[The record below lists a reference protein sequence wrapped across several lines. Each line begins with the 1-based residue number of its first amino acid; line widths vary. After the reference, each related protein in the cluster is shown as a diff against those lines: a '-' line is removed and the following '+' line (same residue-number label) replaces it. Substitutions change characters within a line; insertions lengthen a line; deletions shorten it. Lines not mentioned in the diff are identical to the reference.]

1 MTLRYKKVKDPVTDT
16 VQCIKKWDDAQSEP
30 IKVSL
35 IPLDENNTDYQEW
48 QEWDAI
54 DGNTTEDAD

>member
-16 VQCIKKWDDAQSEP
+16 VQCIKRWDDAQSEP
-30 IKVSL
+30 VRVML
-35 IPLDENNTDYQEW
+35 IPLDENNTDY

>member
-35 IPLDENNTDYQEW
+35 IPLDENNADYQDW
-48 QEWDAI
+48 QTWDAI